1 MAVED
6 VRATFLSKHPEV
18 IETMDRMLLGT
29 VRVRASEP
37 HTRALSDI
45 AAALATH
52 RSICH
57 KLLSVYTATVN
68 PRVRQ
73 QCVTTLLKLVHF
85 SSADALT
92 ETLRDIAFSS
102 FIATLLA
109 SPDLAIVVAGLQL
122 AATCLRKLPSIFRGY
137 FRREGVAHEMEQL
150 AKGRA
155 PVVANSPTAQASPAA
170 SGSGLNPA
178 VARGTPTRA
187 ASTPEGVSPLVDTS
201 TGPTTRSYVE
211 APAMHTKCHTAG

>member
-1 MAVED
+1 M
-6 VRATFLSKHPEV
+6 
-18 IETMDRMLLGT
+18 
-29 VRVRASEP
+29 
-37 HTRALSDI
+37 
-45 AAALATH
+45 
-52 RSICH
+52 
-57 KLLSVYTATVN
+57 N

-122 AATCLRKLPSIFRGY
+122 AATCLRKLPAIFRGY

-155 PVVANSPTAQASPAA
+155 AVVAKSPAAHASPALATPA
-170 SGSGLNPA
+170 SGSGPNLA
-178 VARGTPTRA
+178 AARGTPTRA
-187 ASTPEGVSPLVDTS
+187 ASTPEAASPLVDTP

-211 APAMHTKCHTAG
+211 ALATHVGSGRASWLTGKKKTLRLAGGRAPAQPAVGPVP